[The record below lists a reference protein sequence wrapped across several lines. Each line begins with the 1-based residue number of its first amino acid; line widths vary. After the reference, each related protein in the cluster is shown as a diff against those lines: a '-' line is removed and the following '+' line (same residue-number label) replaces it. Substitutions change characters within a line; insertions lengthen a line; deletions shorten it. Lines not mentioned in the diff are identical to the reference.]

1 LSQLF
6 YVNNASGG
14 GNPLQGGTRENPKA
28 HNNSISYAP
37 AQQQQ
42 QMLLQQQQRLHNIS
56 QQHVGNVSMSSI
68 SANALNAQ
76 QQQLKYMTQH
86 NNGADRGSISKSMT
100 FQKKK

>member
-1 LSQLF
+1 
-6 YVNNASGG
+6 
-14 GNPLQGGTRENPKA
+14 
-28 HNNSISYAP
+28 
-37 AQQQQ
+37 
-42 QMLLQQQQRLHNIS
+42 
-56 QQHVGNVSMSSI
+56 MSSI